1 MRRAALTLLLAALP
15 LGFAPAPLPRRDR
28 EPAAPK
34 RQRELAECR
43 RLLDELG
50 VKWEVVAGPRGGFLR
65 YSVEVRTP
73 GGGSERS
80 GVLPV
85 RGGDLA
91 GTLLRLVREARDFAR
106 EVRESSR

>member
-1 MRRAALTLLLAALP
+1 MRLLVLTLTLLSLA
-15 LGFAPAPLPRRDR
+15 FAPAPLPRRDR
-28 EPAAPK
+28 EPAAQK
-34 RQRELAECR
+34 HQRELAQCV

-50 VKWEVVAGPRGGFLR
+50 VRWEVAAGARGGAVR

-73 GGGSERS
+73 GGGGERS

-91 GTLLRLVREARDFAR
+91 GTLRRLVREAKDFAR
-106 EVRESSR
+106 EVREHSR